1 MTAAAAAALHKPVAH
16 LRLLLAVS
24 AWSVPA
30 AASNVAAASTT
41 TRGGP
46 SPSAG
51 VAPRA
56 MPSSSSS
63 PPSAAEGTTAAAGGF
78 RLTEPSFLESL
89 MPKKEIG
96 VDRFLAAH
104 PEYDGRGALIA
115 IFGEQP
121 LPCSSPTTLRF
132 CLCISEAGDWNSLS
146 GSVL

>member
-1 MTAAAAAALHKPVAH
+1 
-16 LRLLLAVS
+16 
-24 AWSVPA
+24 
-30 AASNVAAASTT
+30 
-41 TRGGP
+41 
-46 SPSAG
+46 
-51 VAPRA
+51 

-115 IFGEQP
+115 IFDSGVDPAAAGLQ
-121 LPCSSPTTLRF
+121 TTSDGKPKILDVIDW
-132 CLCISEAGDWNSLS
+132 CCNPSEIVKLVGFLLTCFFNSLFTYMCLS
-146 GSVL
+146 AARVVVMLTRPKW

>member
-1 MTAAAAAALHKPVAH
+1 
-16 LRLLLAVS
+16 
-24 AWSVPA
+24 
-30 AASNVAAASTT
+30 
-41 TRGGP
+41 
-46 SPSAG
+46 
-51 VAPRA
+51 

-115 IFGEQP
+115 IFDSGVDPAAAGLQTTSDGKPKILDVIDCTGSGDVDTSKVVKADDDGSIVGASGWSYNFLVCLHYSCIGEFQAIEAC
-121 LPCSSPTTLRF
+121 LF
-132 CLCISEAGDWNSLS
+132 CLY
-146 GSVL
+146 